1 MQQGLDQSLAVK
13 TPEEFGRLSNG
24 VAGQF
29 EGDGR
34 DVPRDF
40 GVAFQ
45 RSGATTELLD
55 GERAQV
61 SSQIAVSGRCL
72 ARIIA
77 PIPNVLIRSWVSICF
92 SMSDTSHAKVSPRNG
107 VSA

>member
-1 MQQGLDQSLAVK
+1 M
-13 TPEEFGRLSNG
+13 SNG

-61 SSQIAVSGRCL
+61 SSQIAVSGRC
-72 ARIIA
+72 
-77 PIPNVLIRSWVSICF
+77 PCPNHRSNTECF
-92 SMSDTSHAKVSPRNG
+92 DTQLG
-107 VSA
+107 LDLLLDE